1 MATKFIQLDDAAEQL
16 GISAEQLLE
25 MRSRNEIRGFRDGTT
40 WKFKS
45 DDVEKLA
52 GTMQSGGSAAA
63 DTTAGPVDEVAG
75 GSDLELTLED
85 DAPEASDVPQLQES
99 GPQGQESDPLG
110 EISVEEEE
118 EEEDDES
125 VLLSE
130 RELGGSDVT
139 GKSTIIDDST
149 EASDES
155 DITLADTERS
165 ISDVQVAGDSMIKG
179 SDIGLADSDIDL
191 GTDDESA
198 QTMKQPAEPATA
210 QDAGS
215 DLSLQ
220 FEDLSSLDLDAPDQ
234 SAVETPAGASAS
246 DAGSDLSIGMDSGL
260 SIATDSGLSLEG
272 SDVLAMESDSLTE
285 SPSLLELSETDD
297 EELVLGEGSGSDL
310 MTGAGD
316 SGISLGDPADSG
328 LSLEEAPVD
337 LDLAGSAIDDS
348 LVLGEDDMITLGDD
362 LAGGSGATQ
371 MKTDDDFLLTPLD
384 GAEEDLSESSS
395 QVIPLDEVAGG
406 VDQSQATMLL
416 TKGQAGMELL
426 EEDLTEAPTMIGGV
440 GAAAPAF
447 AGAPQPAPAGMV
459 QFPVIPEAQYSIW
472 NVLSLFSCIAILCLT
487 GMLIYD
493 VVRQMWS
500 WEGTYSVNSDLMQ
513 AIMDLFT

>member
-1 MATKFIQLDDAAEQL
+1 MATKFIQLDEAAEQL
-16 GISAEQLLE
+16 GISVEQLVE

-63 DTTAGPVDEVAG
+63 DTTAGQVEEVAG
-75 GSDLELTLED
+75 DSDLELTLED
-85 DAPEASDVPQLQES
+85 DAPEGSDVPQGEES
-99 GPQGQESDPLG
+99 VPPG
-110 EISVEEEE
+110 EISG
-118 EEEDDES
+118 EEDDES

-155 DITLADTERS
+155 DITLADTEGS
-165 ISDVQVAGDSMIKG
+165 TSDVQLVGDSMNKG

-191 GTDDESA
+191 GTDDEAA
-198 QTMKQPAEPATA
+198 QTMKQPAEPVEA

-220 FEDLSSLDLDAPDQ
+220 FEDLSSLDLDSPDET
-234 SAVETPAGASAS
+234 AAETPADTSEPGA
-246 DAGSDLSIGMDSGL
+246 DAGSDLSIAS
-260 SIATDSGLSLEG
+260 DSGLSLEG
-272 SDVLAMESDSLTE
+272 SDVLALDSDSLIE
-285 SPSLLELSETDD
+285 SPSLLELSETED
-297 EELVLGEGSGSDL
+297 EELVLGEGSGSNL
-310 MTGAGD
+310 MSGAGD

-337 LDLAGSAIDDS
+337 LDLAGSAIDES

-362 LAGGSGATQ
+362 LAGASGATQ
-371 MKTDDDFLLTPLD
+371 MKTDDDFLLTPLE
-384 GAEEDLSESSS
+384 GADEDLSESSS
-395 QVIPLDEVAGG
+395 QVIPLDEFAGG
-406 VDQSQATMLL
+406 GDQSQATMLL
-416 TKGQAGMELL
+416 TEGQAGMELM
-426 EEDLTEAPTMIGGV
+426 EEDLTESPTMIGGV

-447 AGAPQPAPAGMV
+447 AGAPQPAPAGMM

-513 AIMDLFT
+513 AILDLFT